1 MNFIKVKN
9 NLGIPK
15 YKQIVQAI
23 ENAILEG
30 SLKKGDQ
37 LPSINSI
44 RNENALSR
52 DTVLLAF
59 NELKIRGIV
68 LSIAGKGY
76 YVKSENINI
85 KQKIFLLFDE
95 LNAFKEDLYNSF
107 LKSLDAN
114 IEVDIYFHHFNH
126 EVFSKLIYESIGNY
140 NHYIIMPAN
149 LKNTNLD
156 IEQLPFDK
164 VYILDQTHPELSK
177 YSGIYQN
184 FEKDI
189 YSALIQETKIL
200 EKYKKFIFLF
210 PELKQPQGM
219 LTGFKKFCKDYNI
232 ENEIISSIENREV
245 SKGEA
250 YLIPDDRNL
259 IRVIKKMKEKD
270 LILSKDIGIIS
281 YNETLLKEIV
291 QGGITTISTDF
302 KYMGERLAQMIM
314 NKEQLQIENP
324 SSLIFRNSI

>member
-1 MNFIKVKN
+1 MSFIKVKD

-15 YKQIVQAI
+15 YKQIVQSI
-23 ENAILEG
+23 ENSIKKG
-30 SLKKGDQ
+30 SLKKGDP
-37 LPSINSI
+37 LPSINNI
-44 RNENALSR
+44 RKENSLSR

-107 LKSLDAN
+107 LKNLDEN
-114 IEVDIYFHHFNH
+114 MEVDIYFHHFNP
-126 EVFSKLIYESIGNY
+126 EVFSKLIHDSIGNY

-149 LKNTNLD
+149 LNKSSID
-156 IEQLPFDK
+156 IAQLPKDK
-164 VYILDQTHPELSK
+164 VYILDQTHTELSD
-177 YSGIYQN
+177 YSAIYQN

-189 YSALIQETKIL
+189 YSALNQEYKTIK
-200 EKYKKFIFLF
+200 KYKKFIFVF
-210 PELKQPQGM
+210 PEFKQPKGM
-219 LTGFKKFCKDYNI
+219 LIGFKKFCKEHDIDY
-232 ENEIISSIENREV
+232 EIISSFENQDIIQRAV
-245 SKGEA
+245 

-259 IRVIKKMKEKD
+259 IRVIKKKKEKNFT
-270 LILSKDIGIIS
+270 LTKDVGIIS
-281 YNETLLKEIV
+281 YNETLLKEVV

-302 KYMGERLAQMIM
+302 NHMGERLAKMIM
-314 NKEQLQIENP
+314 NNEQIQIENP
-324 SSLIFRNSI
+324 SSLILRNSV